1 MDYAGMDPFTKQPVN
16 VAKGLRGREMQRA
29 LMQVFK
35 SENWFTVREAPVQA
49 GRPDL
54 IGSGC
59 NCLIPAQP
67 PN

>member
-1 MDYAGMDPFTKQPVN
+1 
-16 VAKGLRGREMQRA
+16 MQRA

-35 SENWFTVREAPVQA
+35 SENWFTVREALVQA
-49 GRPDL
+49 GRPNL